1 MRRPPNTAVAYVLL
15 LAVLAIGHV
24 LVQRSHLYQL
34 EGLVERGFAGKG
46 GRRATQDL
54 ASVARQV
61 EVLLNITV
69 PVLLDKSS
77 LAPKQAGVGFSCG
90 ESHVVKLKGL
100 VAIFPLSAASSARPD

>member
-34 EGLVERGFAGKG
+34 EGLERGFGGKG

-61 EVLLNITV
+61 VVLLNITV

-100 VAIFPLSAASSARPD
+100 VAMFPLSAASSTRPD